1 MENAFPFHFW
11 VYRPTEKQPINDDE
25 EPNVNRPSSPCYF
38 RHFIQQNMVDF
49 PAQEEAKIYAGK
61 IEYTVDDWRKIDRL
75 TSNLYNDV
83 LPYEEILSG
92 KQGHHHRLDMT
103 LSCQHC
109 QHVMPTDVDM
119 WWKDLKVYLKERKNV
134 TDWEESMNDGTFP
147 KYLSDFLYH
156 EDGAQAK
163 RKFLFAGGAKVEC
176 DEPAPE
182 IAASRFFPFRRR
194 CRRPEIRDVAFP
206 GAVRTEV
213 DPSWGAAIRTPRK
226 RLQSE

>member
-1 MENAFPFHFW
+1 MNLG
-11 VYRPTEKQPINDDE
+11 INE
-25 EPNVNRPSSPCYF
+25 ESNVNRPSFPMS

-75 TSNLYNDV
+75 TTNLYNDV

-92 KQGHHHRLDMT
+92 KQGHHHCFDMT
-103 LSCQHC
+103 LSC

-134 TDWEESMNDGTFP
+134 TDWEESMNDGTFR

-163 RKFLFAGGAKVEC
+163 RNFLFAGNAEVEC

-182 IAASRFFPFRRR
+182 IAASRFFLFLIVVVVAARNSSR
-194 CRRPEIRDVAFP
+194 CFLEL
-206 GAVRTEV
+206 GAV
-213 DPSWGAAIRTPRK
+213 
-226 RLQSE
+226 